1 MLRARHVAN
10 RAAPSAGA
18 RMGDTATIAQAMA
31 EIERLRAVE
40 AAAKAWAAV
49 RFSIT
54 TRTELLDAERALRD
68 AVRGVR

>member
-1 MLRARHVAN
+1 
-10 RAAPSAGA
+10 
-18 RMGDTATIAQAMA
+18 MGDTATIAQAMA